1 MAPKNSFTLKTI
13 AADRNWELV
22 SSAAVE
28 FFHSGP
34 LPGRRL
40 SPTHLADLL
49 PGNLINRV
57 PPAAGALP
65 LGQLWETLLEL
76 NTCSCENVKS
86 GH

>member
-1 MAPKNSFTLKTI
+1 MNSFTLKTM
-13 AADRNWELV
+13 AAGRNCELV
-22 SSAAVE
+22 AGAAVE
-28 FFHSGP
+28 FFHPGP

-65 LGQLWETLLEL
+65 HGQLWETLLEL
-76 NTCSCENVKS
+76 NTCSRENGKF
-86 GH
+86 GHCAC